1 RHNIV
6 AKKCGR
12 FSRRFWKPALS
23 GILGGPIGMSGYLLS
38 IHYLTIYYAAP
49 LSSLFPV
56 FAALMS
62 YWILKEKISKTAQFG
77 FGLAVIASALLA
89 IEVGQKANFNTSGL
103 IFLAICILGWSSEI
117 VISSHTMRSLSGLQ
131 VYFLRL
137 CGSTLGYLLILLVLF
152 LQDFPVDLFDFS
164 YPQISTGTSTLDQV
178 EVGFTPTRSYIVQ
191 WAKSVTWATPELE
204 QGKLLGLALDTAKIM
219 VLNQNAQQTLQKVAF
234 LGHAKDTRLTGLLN
248 NPSVEVYNIKGTSAN
263 TKVQAMDFDKSV
275 AFFKEMFLAGMEKT
289 KRIEAPNTFAIDL
302 LDLAHL
308 ALTQRNNTDT
318 TALEFLTKSLSA
330 AAGRDVA

>member
-1 RHNIV
+1 MRGYLFGILSAVFWALSGLLYNELPLSEYTALGKVISLLFLIDFCSLFV
-6 AKKCGR
+6 IGIILWRKSAVDFQGV
-12 FSRRFWKPALS
+12 FWKPALS
-23 GILGGPIGMSGYLLS
+23 GILGGPIGMSAYLLS

-137 CGSTLGYLLILLVLF
+137 SGSTLGYLLILLVLF
-152 LQDFPVDLFDFS
+152 PQDFPVDLFDFS
-164 YPQISTGTSTLDQV
+164 YAQISGVITFGALSYVCYYQAIYLLKPIKAMALNITYSIWAIGLGYLIYQQPIQPTSL
-178 EVGFTPTRSYIVQ
+178 I
-191 WAKSVTWATPELE
+191 
-204 QGKLLGLALDTAKIM
+204 LAL
-219 VLNQNAQQTLQKVAF
+219 L
-234 LGHAKDTRLTGLLN
+234 
-248 NPSVEVYNIKGTSAN
+248 
-263 TKVQAMDFDKSV
+263 
-275 AFFKEMFLAGMEKT
+275 
-289 KRIEAPNTFAIDL
+289 
-302 LDLAHL
+302 
-308 ALTQRNNTDT
+308 
-318 TALEFLTKSLSA
+318 LSA
-330 AAGRDVA
+330 GVIMTLYYKGEQK

>member
-1 RHNIV
+1 MRGYLFGVLSAVFWALSGLLYNELPLSEYTALGKVISLLFLIDFCSLFV
-6 AKKCGR
+6 IGIILWRKSAVDFQGV
-12 FSRRFWKPALS
+12 FWKPALS
-23 GILGGPIGMSGYLLS
+23 GILGGPIGMSAYLLS

-56 FAALMS
+56 IAALMS
-62 YWILKEKISKTAQFG
+62 YWILKEKISRTAQFG

-164 YPQISTGTSTLDQV
+164 YAQISGVITFGALSYVCYYQAIYLLKPIKAMALNITYSIWAIGLGYLIYQQPIQPTSL
-178 EVGFTPTRSYIVQ
+178 I
-191 WAKSVTWATPELE
+191 
-204 QGKLLGLALDTAKIM
+204 LAL
-219 VLNQNAQQTLQKVAF
+219 L
-234 LGHAKDTRLTGLLN
+234 
-248 NPSVEVYNIKGTSAN
+248 
-263 TKVQAMDFDKSV
+263 
-275 AFFKEMFLAGMEKT
+275 
-289 KRIEAPNTFAIDL
+289 
-302 LDLAHL
+302 
-308 ALTQRNNTDT
+308 
-318 TALEFLTKSLSA
+318 LSA
-330 AAGRDVA
+330 GVIMTLYYKGEQK

>member
-1 RHNIV
+1 MRGYLFGILSAVFWALSGLLYNELPLSEYTALGKVISLLFLIDFCSLLV
-6 AKKCGR
+6 IGITLWRKSAVDFQGV
-12 FSRRFWKPALS
+12 FWKPALS
-23 GILGGPIGMSGYLLS
+23 GILGGPIGMSAYLLS

-56 FAALMS
+56 IAALMS
-62 YWILKEKISKTAQFG
+62 YWILKEKISRTAQFG

-164 YPQISTGTSTLDQV
+164 YAQISGVITFGALSYVCYYQAIYLLKPIKAMALNITYSIWAIGLGYLIYQQPIQPTSL
-178 EVGFTPTRSYIVQ
+178 I
-191 WAKSVTWATPELE
+191 
-204 QGKLLGLALDTAKIM
+204 LAL
-219 VLNQNAQQTLQKVAF
+219 L
-234 LGHAKDTRLTGLLN
+234 
-248 NPSVEVYNIKGTSAN
+248 
-263 TKVQAMDFDKSV
+263 
-275 AFFKEMFLAGMEKT
+275 
-289 KRIEAPNTFAIDL
+289 
-302 LDLAHL
+302 
-308 ALTQRNNTDT
+308 
-318 TALEFLTKSLSA
+318 LSA
-330 AAGRDVA
+330 GVIMTLYYKGEQK

>member
-1 RHNIV
+1 MWRKSAV
-6 AKKCGR
+6 DFQGV
-12 FSRRFWKPALS
+12 FWKPALS

-164 YPQISTGTSTLDQV
+164 YPQIEHFQPKDFF
-178 EVGFTPTRSYIVQ
+178 EVQAWVNPDN
-191 WAKSVTWATPELE
+191 KEEKTPEKSTALFSALWQPSKACE
-204 QGKLLGLALDTAKIM
+204 DYQDDDGRVLSKGLAEN
-219 VLNQNAQQTLQKVAF
+219 VV
-234 LGHAKDTRLTGLLN
+234 
-248 NPSVEVYNIKGTSAN
+248 
-263 TKVQAMDFDKSV
+263 
-275 AFFKEMFLAGMEKT
+275 
-289 KRIEAPNTFAIDL
+289 KRITNQPAEVTEYKDVREKETAPL
-302 LDLAHL
+302 PY
-308 ALTQRNNTDT
+308 
-318 TALEFLTKSLSA
+318 SLSA
-330 AAGRDVA
+330 LQIDAAKRFGMSAQAVLDTCQRLYETHRLITYPRSDCRYLPEE

>member
-1 RHNIV
+1 MRGYLFGILSAVFWALSGLLYNELPLSEYTALGKVISLLFLIDFCSLFV
-6 AKKCGR
+6 IGIILWRKIAVDFQGV
-12 FSRRFWKPALS
+12 FWKPALS
-23 GILGGPIGMSGYLLS
+23 GILGGPIGMSAYLLS

-137 CGSTLGYLLILLVLF
+137 SGSTLGYLLILLVLF

-164 YPQISTGTSTLDQV
+164 YAQISGVITFGALSYVCYYQAIYLLKPIKAMALNITYSIWAIGLGYLIYQQPIQPTSL
-178 EVGFTPTRSYIVQ
+178 I
-191 WAKSVTWATPELE
+191 
-204 QGKLLGLALDTAKIM
+204 LAL
-219 VLNQNAQQTLQKVAF
+219 L
-234 LGHAKDTRLTGLLN
+234 
-248 NPSVEVYNIKGTSAN
+248 
-263 TKVQAMDFDKSV
+263 
-275 AFFKEMFLAGMEKT
+275 
-289 KRIEAPNTFAIDL
+289 
-302 LDLAHL
+302 
-308 ALTQRNNTDT
+308 
-318 TALEFLTKSLSA
+318 LSA
-330 AAGRDVA
+330 GVIMTLYYKGEQK

>member
-1 RHNIV
+1 MRGYLFGVLSAVFWALSGLLYNELPLSEYTALGKVISLLFLIDFCSLFIIGIILWRKSAV
-6 AKKCGR
+6 DFQGV
-12 FSRRFWKPALS
+12 FWKPALS
-23 GILGGPIGMSGYLLS
+23 GILGGPIGMSAYLLS

-56 FAALMS
+56 IAALMS
-62 YWILKEKISKTAQFG
+62 YWILKEKISRTAQFG

-164 YPQISTGTSTLDQV
+164 YAQISGVITFGALSYVCYYQAIYLLKPIKAMALNITYSIWAIGLGYLIYQQPIQPTSL
-178 EVGFTPTRSYIVQ
+178 I
-191 WAKSVTWATPELE
+191 
-204 QGKLLGLALDTAKIM
+204 LAL
-219 VLNQNAQQTLQKVAF
+219 L
-234 LGHAKDTRLTGLLN
+234 
-248 NPSVEVYNIKGTSAN
+248 
-263 TKVQAMDFDKSV
+263 
-275 AFFKEMFLAGMEKT
+275 
-289 KRIEAPNTFAIDL
+289 
-302 LDLAHL
+302 
-308 ALTQRNNTDT
+308 
-318 TALEFLTKSLSA
+318 LSA
-330 AAGRDVA
+330 GVIMTLYYKGEQK

>member
-1 RHNIV
+1 MRGYLFGVLSAVFWALSGLLYNELPLSEYTALGKVISLLFLIDFCSLFV
-6 AKKCGR
+6 IGIILWRKSAVDFQGV
-12 FSRRFWKPALS
+12 FWKPALS
-23 GILGGPIGMSGYLLS
+23 GILGGPIGMSAYLLS

-56 FAALMS
+56 IAALMS
-62 YWILKEKISKTAQFG
+62 YWILKEKISRTAQFG

-164 YPQISTGTSTLDQV
+164 YAQISGVITFGALSYVCYYQAIYLLKPIKAMALNITYSIWAIGLGYLIYQQPIQPTSL
-178 EVGFTPTRSYIVQ
+178 I
-191 WAKSVTWATPELE
+191 
-204 QGKLLGLALDTAKIM
+204 LAL
-219 VLNQNAQQTLQKVAF
+219 L
-234 LGHAKDTRLTGLLN
+234 
-248 NPSVEVYNIKGTSAN
+248 
-263 TKVQAMDFDKSV
+263 
-275 AFFKEMFLAGMEKT
+275 
-289 KRIEAPNTFAIDL
+289 
-302 LDLAHL
+302 
-308 ALTQRNNTDT
+308 
-318 TALEFLTKSLSA
+318 LSA
-330 AAGRDVA
+330 GVIMTLYYKGKQK

>member
-1 RHNIV
+1 DFCSLFVIGIILWRKSAV
-6 AKKCGR
+6 DFQGV
-12 FSRRFWKPALS
+12 FWKPALS

-164 YPQISTGTSTLDQV
+164 YPQIILTS
-178 EVGFTPTRSYIVQ
+178 
-191 WAKSVTWATPELE
+191 K
-204 QGKLLGLALDTAKIM
+204 
-219 VLNQNAQQTLQKVAF
+219 QKNYDRN
-234 LGHAKDTRLTGLLN
+234 H
-248 NPSVEVYNIKGTSAN
+248 
-263 TKVQAMDFDKSV
+263 
-275 AFFKEMFLAGMEKT
+275 
-289 KRIEAPNTFAIDL
+289 
-302 LDLAHL
+302 
-308 ALTQRNNTDT
+308 QRN
-318 TALEFLTKSLSA
+318 LVFIKHPS
-330 AAGRDVA
+330 

>member
-1 RHNIV
+1 MRGYLFGILSAVFWALSGLLYNELPLSEYTALGKVISLLFLIDFCSLFV
-6 AKKCGR
+6 IGIILWRKSAVDFQGV
-12 FSRRFWKPALS
+12 FWKPALS

-56 FAALMS
+56 IAALMS

-152 LQDFPVDLFDFS
+152 LQGFPVDLFDFS
-164 YPQISTGTSTLDQV
+164 YAQISGVITFGALSYCFYYQAIYLLKPIKAMALNITYSVWAIGLGYLLYKQPIKPITL
-178 EVGFTPTRSYIVQ
+178 
-191 WAKSVTWATPELE
+191 
-204 QGKLLGLALDTAKIM
+204 LL
-219 VLNQNAQQTLQKVAF
+219 TL
-234 LGHAKDTRLTGLLN
+234 L
-248 NPSVEVYNIKGTSAN
+248 
-263 TKVQAMDFDKSV
+263 
-275 AFFKEMFLAGMEKT
+275 
-289 KRIEAPNTFAIDL
+289 
-302 LDLAHL
+302 
-308 ALTQRNNTDT
+308 
-318 TALEFLTKSLSA
+318 LSA
-330 AAGRDVA
+330 GVIVTLYYKGEQK

>member
-1 RHNIV
+1 MRGYLFGILSAVFWALSGLLYNKLPLSEYTALGKVISLLFLIDFCSLFV
-6 AKKCGR
+6 IGIILWRKSAVDFQGV
-12 FSRRFWKPALS
+12 FWKPALS
-23 GILGGPIGMSGYLLS
+23 GILGGPIGMSAYLLS

-137 CGSTLGYLLILLVLF
+137 SGSTLGYLLILLVLF

-164 YPQISTGTSTLDQV
+164 YAQISGVITFGALSYVCYYQAIYLLKPIKAMALNITYSIWAIGLGYLIYQQPIQPTSL
-178 EVGFTPTRSYIVQ
+178 I
-191 WAKSVTWATPELE
+191 
-204 QGKLLGLALDTAKIM
+204 LAL
-219 VLNQNAQQTLQKVAF
+219 L
-234 LGHAKDTRLTGLLN
+234 
-248 NPSVEVYNIKGTSAN
+248 
-263 TKVQAMDFDKSV
+263 
-275 AFFKEMFLAGMEKT
+275 
-289 KRIEAPNTFAIDL
+289 
-302 LDLAHL
+302 
-308 ALTQRNNTDT
+308 
-318 TALEFLTKSLSA
+318 LSA
-330 AAGRDVA
+330 GVIMTLYYKGEQK